1 MLCAKTQEV
10 RLRRAWLRLLLP
22 FRAKSSCSPHFEI
35 KEALAPSTQ
44 ACLLRVALSIMVVK
58 IWLGYWGNL
67 HSTSG
72 TRAPPQANWCLLQ
85 ILRTGQGFVY
95 GSSSLTRRSMHPIS
109 GNAIHV
115 SHHGNELCRTGVIYG
130 RPVGMEVTL

>member
-1 MLCAKTQEV
+1 MASVTAPLSGQKV
-10 RLRRAWLRLLLP
+10 
-22 FRAKSSCSPHFEI
+22 SCSPHFEI

-44 ACLLRVALSIMVVK
+44 ARLLRVALSIMVVK
-58 IWLGYWGNL
+58 TWLGDWGNL

-72 TRAPPQANWCLLQ
+72 TRAPSSELLFASDSQ
-85 ILRTGQGFVY
+85 NRAGVVY
-95 GSSSLTRRSMHPIS
+95 GASSLTRRSMHPIS

-130 RPVGMEVTL
+130 RPVAMEVTL